1 MEGKAINKQS
11 GMSLVELMIAL
22 VIGLLLSAALI
33 TIYVSNKK
41 VFWDSES
48 AAILQ
53 ENNRFVLKLI
63 VNDLRMAGFYGQMDY
78 KFIDNKT
85 TGFSNGHC
93 KRGESYD
100 LSGGGYSGGIS
111 TEYEYSVPVWAVE
124 AGEQIPSCLSGL
136 DVDPNTDIL
145 LVKHTR
151 KKRLASGES
160 TSSNKTYIITGHLPQ
175 SGNFLAEHVDGTG
188 DTSLETKLSAAGE
201 FENGF
206 IWEYVYHAYY
216 VYKPAGSVYSQ
227 LKRIKLEKDGWS
239 SPETVAEGVED
250 LHFIFGVHDSS
261 VAGSGMVTRYYSASE
276 VSSAGK
282 WQDVVSATIYL
293 RGRSTMSDVSY
304 YDEKTYSY
312 GKRADFTPSGTEAR
326 YHRKLLET
334 TEVFYNSQFQ
344 QNRR

>member
-1 MEGKAINKQS
+1 MAGKIINKQS

-41 VFWDSES
+41 VFWDAES

-63 VNDLRMAGFYGQMDY
+63 VNDMRMAGFYGQVDY
-78 KFIDNKT
+78 RFIDNKT
-85 TGFSNGHC
+85 TGFASGLC
-93 KRGESYD
+93 KRGETYD
-100 LSGGGYSGGIS
+100 DVTEEFSGGGG

-124 AGEQIPSCLSGL
+124 AGEQIPSCLSDL

-145 LVKHTR
+145 FVKHAR
-151 KKRLASGES
+151 KIPLDSGVPASA
-160 TSSNKTYIITGHLPQ
+160 NKTYIITGYLPEG
-175 SGNFLAEHVDGTG
+175 GNVFAEHVDGTG
-188 DTSLETKLSAAGE
+188 DTSLETKLSTGGE
-201 FENGF
+201 FENGL
-206 IWEYVYHAYY
+206 IWEYVYHVYY
-216 VYKPAGSVYSQ
+216 VYKPEGSVYSQ
-227 LKRIKLEKDGWS
+227 LKRIKLEKDSWS
-239 SPETVAEGVED
+239 EPETVAEGVED

-261 VAGSGMVTRYYSASE
+261 VTNTGMVTRYYSASE
-276 VSSAGK
+276 VSTAGK

-334 TEVFYNSQFQ
+334 TEVFYNNQFE